1 MAGCAELSGLLLQ
14 ALRKGRWVLFAVLD
28 STIQTKCLK
37 LLSGG
42 VMQTE
47 KFDLVILGSG
57 STAFAAAIRAAELGK
72 TAAMTENRTLGGTC
86 VNRGCLPSKNLI
98 AAAGIIH
105 DAAYP
110 RYPGIEPARLRF
122 NFSELIHQ
130 KDEVVAYY
138 RDKKYQSIVGD
149 RISVFEGSARFVHRN
164 AVQVGDLR
172 LEAERF
178 LIATGSRPFIAPL
191 KGLDDVP
198 FMTSDL
204 LTSQENTELK
214 EQPESLAIV
223 GGGYIAL
230 ELGQCFSRL
239 GTRVTIVEPSEQVLP
254 NYEPEIGET
263 LNQILAEEGITILTG
278 TRADAVQR
286 GSDGLS
292 VAVVGDTRRILR
304 SSHLLV
310 ATGRVP
316 NTEQFGLDVAG
327 VRTDK
332 HGAVIVDDQLRTTAP
347 HVWAAGDVIG
357 SNTDNQMATP
367 VGAHDGGIAAL
378 NALSGAHRKVDHSVI
393 PRAIFT
399 DPEVGVVGLTE
410 RQAVERGYRC
420 ACRAVKMDQVPRAQA
435 VRNPRGVI
443 KMVAEGESR
452 RVLGVSM
459 LGMDAAEVIHEAA
472 MGIRLRGTVPDFV
485 EMLHVYPTMSEALK
499 IVTPSFTKD
508 VSKLS
513 CCAE

>member
-1 MAGCAELSGLLLQ
+1 
-14 ALRKGRWVLFAVLD
+14 
-28 STIQTKCLK
+28 
-37 LLSGG
+37 
-42 VMQTE
+42 
-47 KFDLVILGSG
+47 
-57 STAFAAAIRAAELGK
+57 
-72 TAAMTENRTLGGTC
+72 
-86 VNRGCLPSKNLI
+86 
-98 AAAGIIH
+98 
-105 DAAYP
+105 
-110 RYPGIEPARLRF
+110 
-122 NFSELIHQ
+122 
-130 KDEVVAYY
+130 
-138 RDKKYQSIVGD
+138 
-149 RISVFEGSARFVHRN
+149 
-164 AVQVGDLR
+164 
-172 LEAERF
+172 
-178 LIATGSRPFIAPL
+178 
-191 KGLDDVP
+191 
-198 FMTSDL
+198 
-204 LTSQENTELK
+204 
-214 EQPESLAIV
+214 
-223 GGGYIAL
+223 
-230 ELGQCFSRL
+230 
-239 GTRVTIVEPSEQVLP
+239 VTIIEPSEHVLP
-254 NYEPEIGET
+254 SYEPEIGET
-263 LNQILAEEGITILTG
+263 LNQILAEEEITVLTG
-278 TRADAVQR
+278 TRADAVHR

-316 NTEQFGLDVAG
+316 ITEELGLDVAG

-367 VGAHDGGIAAL
+367 IGAHDGGIAAL
-378 NALSGAHRKVDHSVI
+378 NALSSAHRKVDHSVI

-420 ACRAVKMDQVPRAQA
+420 ACRAVKMEQIPRAQA
-435 VRNPRGVI
+435 VRNTHGVI